1 MKNLLGEKLI
11 SRIKDLFPINSLT
24 EIRVREEQNIIV
36 KNNVKR
42 YNTGIK
48 ADKEY
53 IRSIIDKA
61 TNYSLYAYE
70 SELKRGFLYY
80 KDGIRIGIGGQAVLK
95 HNELSAYKN
104 ITSLC
109 IRIPHQIFGCSKA
122 VDFLYEDFEN
132 TLIISP
138 PGCGKT
144 TLIRDLAR
152 VLSEKNDV
160 LVLDERYEFF
170 GADKS
175 LDIGYMSDVIQGI
188 PKHLCYE
195 GGIRALC
202 PQIIVCDEIFGTDDF
217 VAIEKIVRS
226 GVKILASIHSDS
238 LDKVKQFAGGI
249 IGYFDN
255 FITLSSKPTV
265 GSIKSIIRKGV

>member
-1 MKNLLGEKLI
+1 MQNLLGQKLI
-11 SRIKDLFPINSLT
+11 NKIKDYFSINSLT
-24 EIRVREEQNIIV
+24 EIRIREEQNIIV

-42 YNTGIK
+42 FNTAIK

-53 IRSIIDKA
+53 IRSILDKA

-70 SELKRGFLYY
+70 SEMKRGFLYY
-80 KDGIRIGIGGQAVLK
+80 KDGIRIGIGGQGVLK
-95 HNELSAYKN
+95 QNELSAYKN
-104 ITSLC
+104 VTSLC
-109 IRIPHQIFGCSKA
+109 IRIPHQIIGCSKA
-122 VDFLYEDFEN
+122 VSFLYDDFEN
-132 TLIISP
+132 TLILSP

-152 VLSEKNDV
+152 VLSQNFDV

-175 LDIGYMSDVIQGI
+175 LNIGNMSDVIQGI

-202 PQIIVCDEIFGTDDF
+202 PQIIVCDEIFGREDF
-217 VAIEKIVRS
+217 ISIEKIVRS
-226 GVKILASIHSDS
+226 GVKILASIHSDN
-238 LDKVKQFAGGI
+238 LDKVKLFAGEI

-265 GSIKSIIRKGV
+265 GSIKSIIRKGK